1 MNAAASR
8 QRTVKAAQPI
18 PASIPMPDSPIR
30 QKGWYQIYARL
41 ARPTLDWI
49 GAAGAAWS
57 LFVGDWLGNPMADG
71 TRIIVLGFVAAL
83 YGVRSFEKTK
93 GVA

>member
-1 MNAAASR
+1 MTTA
-8 QRTVKAAQPI
+8 RTSKAVQPV

-30 QKGWYQIYARL
+30 AKSWYQIYARL

-49 GAAGAAWS
+49 GCAGAIHAFGLVDRWVPP
-57 LFVGDWLGNPMADG
+57 LDEA
-71 TRIIVLGFVAAL
+71 RAIIVLAFVASL
-83 YGVRSFEKTK
+83 YGVRTFEKTK

>member
-1 MNAAASR
+1 MTSA
-8 QRTVKAAQPI
+8 RTTKAAQPV
-18 PASIPMPDSPIR
+18 PASIPMPDASLR
-30 QKGWYQIYARL
+30 THWAYQLYVRL

-49 GAAGAAWS
+49 GVFGAAWS
-57 LFVGDWLGNPMADG
+57 LFLGDHFGKPMPDG

-83 YGVRSFEKTK
+83 YGVRTFEKTK

>member
-1 MNAAASR
+1 MSNPTTRRSAR
-8 QRTVKAAQPI
+8 PV

-30 QKGWYQIYARL
+30 RNWAFQIFVRL
-41 ARPTLDWI
+41 PRPTLDWI

-57 LFVGDWLGNPMADG
+57 LFLGDLLDKPMDDG
-71 TRIIVLGFVAAL
+71 SRVIVLTFVGAL
-83 YGVRSFEKTK
+83 YGIRSYEKRS

>member
-1 MNAAASR
+1 MTSAK
-8 QRTVKAAQPI
+8 TTKAARPI

-30 QKGWYQIYARL
+30 ANKWYQFYVRL
-41 ARPTLDWI
+41 ARPTLDWV
-49 GAAGAAWS
+49 GVAAAAWS
-57 LFVGDWLGNPMADG
+57 LFVGDWLSKPMDEG

-83 YGVRSFEKTK
+83 YGIRTLEKTQ